1 MSITNAFFDDFDVL
15 VNNML
20 GRTSF
25 MPINKFSSGVPYD
38 MYIDEDKGL
47 IMEFALVGAKK
58 DDINVSVAGNDLAIK
73 YHPPDL
79 QNGVHYINRSIS
91 RKGFE
96 LTWRIN
102 QKFDISKLE
111 TSLGEGLLRIEIP
124 YAQELL
130 PKSVE
135 IKLLD

>member
-1 MSITNAFFDDFDVL
+1 MNITNAFFDDFDVL

-25 MPINKFSSGVPYD
+25 MPIHKFTSGVPYD
-38 MYIDEDKGL
+38 MYVSENKGL
-47 IMEFALVGAKK
+47 IM
-58 DDINVSVAGNDLAIK
+58 K
-73 YHPPDL
+73 YHPPD
-79 QNGVHYINRSIS
+79 NSEDRHYINRSIS

-102 QKFDISKLE
+102 QKFDIDKLE
-111 TSLGEGLLRIEIP
+111 TSLGDGLLRIEIP

-130 PKSVE
+130 PKSVD